1 MRLIDRG
8 LEAIL
13 MDSGSTAGLAAV
25 GAAMAGLAALGV
37 AVAASDIG
45 KLPVFSIPEN
55 QQPFR
60 KIAGRGRSRT
70 VSGSWWLQSRG
81 RGRKFVLFAKDDKE
95 LLVRA
100 DELQE
105 QGNPLGELIA
115 LQRARQPY
123 ILDEGVDTLTERN
136 MVTGIPTLYDR
147 CRVSAWQADVPLP
160 LTERSAREVARG
172 LLAATGHGDVPSGNM
187 HLSAATEGQYGGQY
201 ASFGLPDVPTI
212 DQPPVPALRF
222 WLTGATFGPP
232 GMPHK
237 TIQLE
242 MLTPKAS
249 RRAPR

>member
-13 MDSGSTAGLAAV
+13 MDGGGAAGLAAV
-25 GAAMAGLAALGV
+25 GAAVAGLAALGV

-60 KIAGRGRSRT
+60 KINGRGRTRSL
-70 VSGSWWLQSRG
+70 SASWWMR
-81 RGRKFVLFAKDDKE
+81 RPKRKPVLFAKSDTE

-100 DELQE
+100 DQLQE
-105 QGNPLGELIA
+105 QGDPLGELIA
-115 LQRARQPY
+115 LQQARQPY
-123 ILDEGVDTLTERN
+123 ILDEGVDTLTETN
-136 MVTGIPTLYDR
+136 MVTGIPTQYDR

-160 LTERSAREVARG
+160 LTEQSAREVAQG
-172 LLAATGHGDVPSGNM
+172 LLAATGHGDVPSGAM
-187 HLSAATEGQYGGQY
+187 HLSAYGGQY

-212 DQPPVPALRF
+212 DQPPVPTLRF
-222 WLTGATFGPP
+222 WLTGDTFGPP
-232 GMPHK
+232 GMPQK